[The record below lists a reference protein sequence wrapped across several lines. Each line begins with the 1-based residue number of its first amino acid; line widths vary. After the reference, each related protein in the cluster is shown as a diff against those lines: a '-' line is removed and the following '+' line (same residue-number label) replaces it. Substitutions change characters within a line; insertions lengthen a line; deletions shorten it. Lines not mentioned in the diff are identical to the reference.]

1 MLWAWLLTTASSTAL
16 DAVSLGYETWLIED
30 GCRGV
35 EVALGDIER
44 ALGEMA
50 VAGVHVVKSQDLD

>member
-1 MLWAWLLTTASSTAL
+1 MNCHPHPIVLLSLFVLMMAAPAGLVASTI
-16 DAVSLGYETWLIED
+16 GTQ
-30 GCRGV
+30 
-35 EVALGDIER
+35 R